1 MHYSPALSD
10 HPSLQR
16 LFSPEARQFFMGIY
30 NNLLLAAGD
39 SRLKSLL
46 ICASNPGE
54 GTTTAAIGLALT
66 VAAVQSGPVLLIDGN
81 FANPQVCKAFNEPEL
96 PGLGD
101 LIAGTTD
108 IKGAIQTTTVPHL
121 QIMGAGAPPLDYV
134 SILEPPFF
142 KDLLQR
148 LSGDYGFI
156 IIDGASLN
164 MFPESVLYAAQVARV
179 FLVVQA
185 GVTRVQV
192 VANALTRLNVGG
204 CDQVDLVLNRR
215 AFPIPSWIYK
225 RL

>member
-16 LFSPEARQFFMGIY
+16 FFSPEARQVFMGIY

-39 SRLKSLL
+39 TRLKSLL
-46 ICASNPGE
+46 ICSSNPGE
-54 GTTTAAIGLALT
+54 GATTAAIGLALT

-101 LIAGTTD
+101 LMAGTTD

-121 QIMGAGAPPLDYV
+121 RIMGAGVPPLDYV

-148 LSGDYGFI
+148 LIGDYGFI

-164 MFPESVLYAAQVARV
+164 MFPESVLYAAQVPRV
-179 FLVVQA
+179 FLVVHA